1 MIKLLIQE
9 VYKIHLII
17 AIDKSYTNTVSIM
30 FQINFKKSNYFG
42 IFISSLVSLFQVD
55 TL

>member
-9 VYKIHLII
+9 VYKILLKN
-17 AIDKSYTNTVSIM
+17 IDKSYTNTVSIM

-42 IFISSLVSLFQVD
+42 IFISSLVYLFQVD